1 MTSLTLVCLITPA
14 LLRGQET
21 ADGNLYDWTQ
31 MPLLP
36 DELGV
41 AGPFVGIHNDAL
53 IVAGGANFTDGVP
66 WHPTPNGGQSFK
78 KYHDTIYLLP
88 RLEDGTYGDWITVQ
102 RRLPETRAYG
112 VSLSTSQGLLCIGG
126 ESAQQAID
134 QETGETSSI
143 KHLTADAFVLSY
155 RRESDDL
162 VVHQEWPVR
171 IGELTTGLTI
181 PDLPVAVTNACGAVV
196 GDYAYVAGGDS
207 GEGGSHHFWRLS
219 LQPNATDE
227 WRWEQLPAWD
237 GPPRQL
243 AIGIEQAGSF
253 FLFSGRSVLESEGY
267 RLHTDAWRFDPAA
280 YERELRRATPN
291 SNGVTVLP
299 SYANGWTRLAD
310 IAPEGS
316 EPLCVMAGTGAKAGF
331 DYVMIYGGARGDI
344 LWKHEV
350 EYPAQIAA
358 AESDGNEELAEWLT
372 EQIHALY
379 DNHPGFSSEILAYH
393 ITTDTWTKRGE
404 MPVTGPVTTP
414 AVRWGND
421 VVIASGER
429 IPGVRTRDVWLAT
442 PHLGSHS
449 FGAIN
454 WIVLAAY
461 LATLVGIG
469 FYFSRREA
477 SSEDFFL
484 ASGRVPW
491 WAAGLS
497 IFATM
502 LSAITYLSIPART
515 YGTNWTWLI
524 LNMGIP
530 LIAIIVAYL
539 YLPFFRRVR
548 AASAYDY
555 LEQRFH
561 VSLRIFGSLAFMLFQ
576 LGRMGIVVLLPALAL
591 AAVTGINVYVCIIV
605 MGVLSTLYTVL
616 GGIEAVIWTDVVQ
629 TLVLIGGAVAA
640 LAIIVLNIDGGLFGV
655 IEMASGEGKF
665 VVVNEFHFHDL
676 DWAKDGILVILL
688 GAIFSNLLPY
698 TSDQA
703 VLQRYLTVPSEC
715 DARRA
720 ILTNGFLAVP
730 ASLLFLFVGSALWT
744 FYRSHATSM
753 VPLEKPDQVFPW
765 FIAQEMP
772 AGLAGLVIAGVFAAA
787 MSSLDSSMHSIA
799 TAGTTDFYERFG
811 RPKTSQESLRVARM
825 LTVLLGV
832 VGTGSALLLAN
843 MEIQYLWD
851 LFLKIVGLFLG
862 TLGGLFTL
870 GIFSS
875 RAGTLHAWM
884 GAIAST
890 SLLGWCQY
898 ATNMHGLLNGG
909 VAVGACV
916 TVGIISS
923 WIIPIGNSRGLSI
936 HDSRS

>member
-1 MTSLTLVCLITPA
+1 MAWLILVCLIFPGW
-14 LLRGQET
+14 LRGQET
-21 ADGNLYDWTQ
+21 ADLNLYDWTQ
-31 MPLLP
+31 LPQLP

-41 AGPFVGIHNDAL
+41 AGPFVGVHNDAL
-53 IVAGGANFTDGVP
+53 IVAGGANFPDGVP
-66 WHPTPNGGQSFK
+66 WRPTADGGASFK

-88 RLEDGTYGDWITVQ
+88 RLEDGTYGEWITVQ
-102 RRLPETRAYG
+102 RRLPETCAYG
-112 VSLSTSQGLLCIGG
+112 VSLPTPQGLLCVGG
-126 ESAQQAID
+126 ESVRLMTD
-134 QETGETSSI
+134 PETGETTSV
-143 KHLTADAFVLSY
+143 KHLSADAFLLMFD
-155 RRESDDL
+155 REAGE
-162 VVHQEWPVR
+162 VTVHQEWPTT
-171 IGELTTGLTI
+171 IGEITSGLAI
-181 PDLPVAVTNACGAVV
+181 PDLPTHLTNACGAVV
-196 GDYAYVAGGDS
+196 GDFAYIAGGDS
-207 GEGGSHHFWRLS
+207 GEGGSHHFWRLP
-219 LQPNATDE
+219 LKPNSARD
-227 WRWEQLPAWD
+227 WQWELLPTWD

-243 AIGIEQAGSF
+243 AIGVEQAGSF
-253 FLFSGRSVLESEGY
+253 FMFSGRSVLEGEGY
-267 RLHTDAWRFDPAA
+267 RLFTDAWRFDPAA
-280 YERELRRATPN
+280 YERELTRATPN
-291 SNGVTVLP
+291 SNGEIELP
-299 SYANGWTRLAD
+299 TYANGWTRLAE

-316 EPLCVMAGTGAKAGF
+316 KPLCVMAGTGAQAGF
-331 DYVMIYGGARGDI
+331 DYITVFGGARGDV
-344 LWKHEV
+344 LWQHEV
-350 EYPAQIAA
+350 EYPERIAV
-358 AESDGNEELAEWLT
+358 AEAEEDDELAATLRDEM
-372 EQIHALY
+372 HALY
-379 DNHPGFSSEILAYH
+379 DNHPGFSSEVLAYH

-404 MPVTGPVTTP
+404 MPMTGPVTTP
-414 AVRWGND
+414 AARWGNN

-442 PHLGSHS
+442 PHLSSHS
-449 FGAIN
+449 FGALN

-469 FYFSRREA
+469 VYFSRREA
-477 SSEDFFL
+477 SSHDFFL

-530 LIAIIVAYL
+530 VIAIIVAYL
-539 YLPFFRRVR
+539 YLPFFRQVR

-629 TLVLIGGAVAA
+629 TLVLIGGAFAA
-640 LAIIVLNIDGGLFGV
+640 LAIIVMNVDGGLSGV
-655 IEMASGEGKF
+655 IEMAASEDKF
-665 VVVNEFHFHDL
+665 AIVNEFHFHDL
-676 DWAKDGILVILL
+676 SWAKDGILVILL

-703 VLQRYLTVPSEC
+703 VLQRYLTVSNESE
-715 DARRA
+715 ARRA
-720 ILTNGFLAVP
+720 IFINGFMAIP

-744 FYRSHATSM
+744 FYRTHATSM

-765 FIAQEMP
+765 FISQEMP

-811 RPKTSQESLRVARM
+811 RPKTSQESLRVARL

-851 LFLKIVGLFLG
+851 LFLSIVGLFLG

-875 RAGTLHAWM
+875 RAGTLHAWL

-916 TVGIISS
+916 SVGIISS
-923 WIIPIGNSRGLSI
+923 WLIPTGESRGLSI